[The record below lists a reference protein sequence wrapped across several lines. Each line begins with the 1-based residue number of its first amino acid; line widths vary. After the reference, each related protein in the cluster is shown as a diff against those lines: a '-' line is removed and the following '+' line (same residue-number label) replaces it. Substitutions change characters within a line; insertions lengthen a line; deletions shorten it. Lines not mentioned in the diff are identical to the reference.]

1 MGVFGRKGRASVQ
14 DGVESRR
21 DKLNG
26 NIIGKTL
33 LGVRVDKI
41 ITLADKSAELQIR
54 VFVRSLRN
62 VGCELPVWVIPFW
75 ERDFELPSTCRWIED
90 SKVLRFLR
98 QNAAAPA
105 LQQVFRSFAKQLRLL
120 RHRYH
125 FAFENRANGL
135 RPRHRT
141 PLRVADTEWAK
152 NRPTSYPESRRFL
165 VTLSPRWPLFTFNS
179 GFFAFEEPLYEVPEL
194 MTDIQSPE
202 LKEEPSDRKVS
213 PVDQPAINWLV
224 LRKQRNIFNF
234 NLPPQSMESTMA
246 VDYDE
251 SSGLAAVVS
260 GISAPAFLHYAGPLF
275 EQGHF
280 LTQLF
285 TSYLT
290 VAERRE
296 WDANIKRKRD
306 ALRWLE
312 RWPWPIRALNRFVR
326 LIDPRFHVQPKFPQP
341 TLAGKCGTSPH
352 SLEL

>member
-1 MGVFGRKGRASVQ
+1 
-14 DGVESRR
+14 
-21 DKLNG
+21 
-26 NIIGKTL
+26 
-33 LGVRVDKI
+33 VRVDKI

-62 VGCELPVWVIPFW
+62 VGCELPVWVIPFL

-98 QNAAAPA
+98 QNAAHPLYNKYFA
-105 LQQVFRSFAKQLRLL
+105 LLQSNFAYFDTDIILL
-120 RHRYH
+120 REPRKWLEAAPSDA
-125 FAFENRANGL
+125 FA
-135 RPRHRT
+135 
-141 PLRVADTEWAK
+141 VADTEWAK
-152 NRPTSYPESRRFL
+152 NRWTFSPESRRFL

-202 LKEEPSDRKVS
+202 LRGTCLDRKVS

-251 SSGLAAVVS
+251 SSDLAAVVS

-326 LIDPRFHVQPKFPQP
+326 LIDPRFHVQPKF
-341 TLAGKCGTSPH
+341 
-352 SLEL
+352 